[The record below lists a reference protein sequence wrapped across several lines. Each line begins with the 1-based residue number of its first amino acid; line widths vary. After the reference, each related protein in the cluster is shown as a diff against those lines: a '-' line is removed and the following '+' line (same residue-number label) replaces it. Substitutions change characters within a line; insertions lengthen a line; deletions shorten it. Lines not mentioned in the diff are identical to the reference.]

1 MIEVVVLPI
10 ECKERGLKRPLII
23 PFHSSRDVPEFT
35 VKQAIQASGLSKEKF
50 LKLL

>member
-1 MIEVVVLPI
+1 MS
-10 ECKERGLKRPLII
+10 KTG
-23 PFHSSRDVPEFT
+23 DVPEFT